1 MPDIERP
8 DPGPPF
14 TGKELQSQAITTLRV
29 YAARQIAAVVHKH
42 LYHRTVKKGVSR
54 WDRSSSL
61 LAARNGI
68 GAGADHPP
76 TPAAVRLRSL
86 FCKSRDVSSSRICPK
101 GCSVNP
107 PNLSNCSIFFTAF
120 GVIRIGTKKAMI
132 GFFYVARNLLYALLA
147 PDKRCK
153 DTNPSND
160 SADDKRVVET
170 AGKCLLQCTYLC
182 GRQVMT

>member
-14 TGKELQSQAITTLRV
+14 TGKELQSQAIRTLRV

-68 GAGADHPP
+68 GAGADHPL
-76 TPAAVRLRSL
+76 TPAALRLRSL
-86 FCKSRDVSSSRICPK
+86 FCKSRDVSSSRIYPK

-107 PNLSNCSIFFTAF
+107 PNSSNCSIFFTAF
-120 GVIRIGTKKAMI
+120 GVIRIGTKKAI
-132 GFFYVARNLLYALLA
+132 IRFFNMASNFLYTFPAA
-147 PDKRCK
+147 HKRCK
-153 DTNPSND
+153 NTKAGND
-160 SADDKRVVET
+160 SADDKRNMET

-182 GRQVMT
+182 DGQIMT

>member
-76 TPAAVRLRSL
+76 TLAAVRLRSL

-107 PNLSNCSIFFTAF
+107 SNSSNCSIFFTAF

-132 GFFYVARNLLYALLA
+132 RFFNVINNLLYTFPA
-147 PDKRCK
+147 PHKRCK
-153 DTNPSND
+153 DTNAGND
-160 SADDKRVVET
+160 SADDKRNMET

-182 GRQVMT
+182 GRQIMT